1 MTTHLLQ
8 QAWTLDISGQSVRV
22 MDDEALLAWAA
33 KNGLSPRQ
41 AQLEAL
47 ENGVFPLR
55 YLKNFQALTL
65 EEQIRL
71 CRGRVL
77 ICGCGG
83 LGGVL
88 IHLLARAGV
97 GFLRLVDGD
106 TFTASNLNRQ
116 WLCDTAELGRP
127 KAVVGKERV
136 ALINP
141 LVEVEAFSS
150 LLDEGNAD
158 DLIRGTD
165 LVLDAL
171 DNLPGRF
178 LLAERARRLGI
189 PMIHA
194 AVAGWW
200 GQMTTLLP
208 DSSNGLHQIYGK
220 KRSRDAAEEALG
232 VLGPTAAVLGSL
244 EALEALRLLA
254 GKASAYSGKFL
265 YFDGES
271 GRTELLSLEPM

>member
-1 MTTHLLQ
+1 
-8 QAWTLDISGQSVRV
+8 

-71 CRGRVL
+71 CRSRVL

-116 WLCDTAELGRP
+116 WLCDTATLGQP
-127 KAVVGKERV
+127 KALVGKERV
-136 ALINP
+136 AFINP
-141 LVEVEAFSS
+141 LVEVEAFPS

-158 DLIRGTD
+158 DLMRGTD

-178 LLAERARRLGI
+178 LLAERAHRLGI

-208 DSSNGLHQIYGK
+208 DSSTDLHQIYGK
-220 KRSRDAAEEALG
+220 KRSRDAEEEALG

-254 GKASAYSGKFL
+254 GKASAYSGKLL